1 MAIVRKRLYP
11 GMELTPEQIEEL
23 RALENRPI
31 VFDEDCPELTDA
43 QLERA
48 AAIARRQRREEQ
60 EGRELQYISL
70 TVSPAVME
78 ANEKYGEG
86 ALSRLLDLAIRD
98 EALLKRCL

>member
-11 GMELTPEQIEEL
+11 GMKLTPEQIEEL

-31 VFDEDCPELTDA
+31 VFDEDCPGLTDA

-48 AAIARRQRREEQ
+48 AAIAQRQRREAQ
-60 EGRELQYISL
+60 DISL
-70 TVSPAVME
+70 TVPPRSWKQTK
-78 ANEKYGEG
+78 KYGEG

-98 EALLKRCL
+98 EALLKQCL